1 MKTSSTLTIA
11 AILLLATIGVAR
23 AEGAAPTAA
32 GTSADCN
39 RVFKAKADAGKDV
52 STKQLAHDLQL
63 PIATVQKCLR
73 QMRRA
78 GPRKTPRA
86 AQ

>member
-1 MKTSSTLTIA
+1 MKTSSTPIIA

-23 AEGAAPTAA
+23 AEGTAPTPAR
-32 GTSADCN
+32 TSADCN

-52 STKQLAHDLQL
+52 STKQLARDLHL
-63 PIATVQKCLR
+63 PVETVQKCLR
-73 QMRRA
+73 HMRRA
-78 GPRKTPRA
+78 GPRMTPRA